1 MSKER
6 NEDGTFAVEGK
17 ESETRYA
24 ENSKLV
30 SSVSKGLSAI
40 FGEEGPTEETVD
52 ETDDSSTATEGTEEV
67 TEETTETTETEETEV
82 KEDEA
87 ATEEGETETE
97 EEAEEAAPAKK
108 AGPTLPDAHR
118 RSLKAY
124 GWEDDEIDA
133 NLTALGDKFIGLA
146 QKIHSNRNTE
156 VAQWANAGRAAKQQ
170 TTDGQQTTTTAATTP
185 TGLKP
190 IDVKALKEHFGEDKM
205 VDQIA
210 APINAVIEQINRILP
225 QVQEVQQNATMSQ
238 LEVLGRQVD
247 EFFGG
252 KELKS
257 YTEVYGDAKT
267 QLSEKSVQ
275 ARNKVLE
282 LADAL
287 MTGAQLQ
294 GRKLSLGEAL
304 TYAHDSLSGDY
315 KVKAARSEIKGSLKK
330 REKGITLKP
339 GNKSKTIAATKGNK
353 PATRS
358 DLEKKVAQGLAKVF
372 GKR

>member
-1 MSKER
+1 MTVR
-6 NEDGTFAVEGK
+6 TEDGKFAVK
-17 ESETRYA
+17 ESVPATESPELIA
-24 ENSKLV
+24 KV
-30 SSVSKGLSAI
+30 DKGLAAL
-40 FGEEGPTEETVD
+40 FGDEGPSTEETDATDESSTEETAEEEAEPTEEKD
-52 ETDDSSTATEGTEEV
+52 EQ
-67 TEETTETTETEETEV
+67 
-82 KEDEA
+82 EA
-87 ATEEGETETE
+87 ETEEGEVKEEETETE
-97 EEAEEAAPAKK
+97 TEEAEEAAPPAKK
-108 AGPTLPDAHR
+108 AGPTLPEAYR

-124 GWEDDEIDA
+124 GWEDDEIDT
-133 NLTALGDKFIGLA
+133 NLTTLGASFIATA

-170 TTDGQQTTTTAATTP
+170 TTDGQQTTTTAAPTQ
-185 TGLKP
+185 TGLQP
-190 IDVKALKEHFGEDKM
+190 IDVKALKKTYGDDVL

-210 APINAVIEQINRILP
+210 APINAVIAEINKILP
-225 QVQEVQQNATMSQ
+225 QVQAVQQRSDVSA
-238 LEVLGRQVD
+238 LEVLGRQVE

-257 YTEVYGDAKT
+257 YAEVYGDAKAPKV
-267 QLSEKSVQ
+267 E

-287 MTGAQLQ
+287 MTGARLQ
-294 GRKLSLGEAL
+294 GRQLTLGEAM

-315 KVKAARSEIKGSLKK
+315 KVKAARSEVKASLKK

-353 PATRS
+353 PATRD
-358 DLEKKVAQGLAKVF
+358 DLEKKVAQGLQKMF